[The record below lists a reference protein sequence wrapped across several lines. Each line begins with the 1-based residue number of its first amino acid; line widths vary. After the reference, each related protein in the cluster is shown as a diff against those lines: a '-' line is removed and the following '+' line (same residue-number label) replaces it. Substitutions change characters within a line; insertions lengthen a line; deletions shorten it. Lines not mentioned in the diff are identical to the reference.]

1 MFNLLYDLSNFSF
14 EQLNSIDDFY
24 GSLIPRFFESLDT
37 SVGLNWNKQGNR
49 FVSRF
54 ETDGKYYLMY
64 IEEMALP
71 TKFEYGVDLNLRC
84 LNLGFSLINE
94 DGEEIEILQG
104 SANNPIKV
112 FSIVLNGFKSILPI
126 VIDKIKPDVLIMMIS
141 GNEIQRFNLYCRL
154 LRKVDIVSFD
164 TTFTGTTKNSDKFIA
179 KTCIPDKYHTVLKSN
194 LKLMEFSKI

>member
-1 MFNLLYDLSNFSF
+1 MHNHSQF
-14 EQLNSIDDFY
+14 
-24 GSLIPRFFESLDT
+24 
-37 SVGLNWNKQGNR
+37 
-49 FVSRF
+49 
-54 ETDGKYYLMY
+54 
-64 IEEMALP
+64 
-71 TKFEYGVDLNLRC
+71 
-84 LNLGFSLINE
+84 
-94 DGEEIEILQG
+94 EEIEILQG

-112 FSIVLNGFKSILPI
+112 FSIVLNGFKSILPT

>member
-24 GSLIPRFFESLDT
+24 GSLIPRFFELLDT

-54 ETDGKYYLMY
+54 ETDGKNYLMY

-94 DGEEIEILQG
+94 DGEEIEI
-104 SANNPIKV
+104 
-112 FSIVLNGFKSILPI
+112 
-126 VIDKIKPDVLIMMIS
+126 
-141 GNEIQRFNLYCRL
+141 
-154 LRKVDIVSFD
+154 
-164 TTFTGTTKNSDKFIA
+164 
-179 KTCIPDKYHTVLKSN
+179 
-194 LKLMEFSKI
+194 